1 MPTEI
6 DTLID
11 ESLKLRS
18 QIQQQ
23 QEQYDSKRK
32 RILEIMI
39 AADQKF
45 YRYGPCKAVRSDP
58 ISIETVSKEL
68 LIQALKEVDIPREK
82 NVFIWNRAIRE
93 VQRQAM
99 VTLQVPG
106 GKKQPLNYE

>member
-1 MPTEI
+1 MPAEI

-23 QEQYDSKRK
+23 QEAYDAKRK

-45 YRYGPCKAVRSDP
+45 YRYGPCKVVRSEP

-68 LIQALKEVDIPREK
+68 FIRALKEVDIPREK
-82 NVFIWNRAIRE
+82 KVFIWNRSVRE
-93 VQRQAM
+93 VQRKEM
-99 VTLQVPG
+99 VTLQVAD
-106 GKKQPLNYE
+106 GKKTPLN